1 MQFTFHN
8 PTKIIFGAGSL
19 EQLGEI
25 VSSRGKR
32 ALLVTGG
39 STMDASQVI
48 AAAPATAMSHIAVQ
62 DVLWIP
68 SVLRAKNGV
77 DAAGSSGDV
86 CCRFS
91 QRYVAPGKPNP
102 GAEAF
107 WKKMLAEQLTQLRA
121 KDTDF

>member
-62 DVLWIP
+62 EQMD
-68 SVLRAKNGV
+68 
-77 DAAGSSGDV
+77 GSSVEWFAHVTDEAYGV
-86 CCRFS
+86 QECGGVTRPATRRF
-91 QRYVAPGKPNP
+91 
-102 GAEAF
+102 
-107 WKKMLAEQLTQLRA
+107 
-121 KDTDF
+121 